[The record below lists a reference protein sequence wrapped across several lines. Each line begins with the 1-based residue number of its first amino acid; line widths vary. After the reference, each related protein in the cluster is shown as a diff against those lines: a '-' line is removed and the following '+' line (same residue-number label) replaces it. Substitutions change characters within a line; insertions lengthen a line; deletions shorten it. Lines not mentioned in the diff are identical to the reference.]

1 MIPKISASTVYSTL
15 GNSNSLVP
23 MAIKDIANSL
33 GLTAGSY
40 VTGDSLEGKDR
51 FLDEFGTQAIWLFG
65 IPVYKKLMDFS
76 LYKMLKID
84 PKFDVR
90 NLSNKREKILQKSL
104 EYADSSIKGSI
115 EKAIKNPKFSKNL
128 ALTKFIASTALAI
141 VSYAGLTKYRHIQTK
156 KAAEKEILA
165 EAKQNKKKNYSFTNP
180 KSKVFEKFNLNKQK
194 KQSDKPTFTGG
205 IQDFMFNPVKNLMI
219 LDGAITTERLA
230 ESRNKQELIGYTIK
244 EGTVWAF
251 MYFASQPIQKYLE
264 KSVENNKKN
273 PASIDLD
280 ARIIESEELK
290 NAFINGELKNSTA
303 KVLKLESGE
312 ELLEYIHNN
321 PDDFVVKMAKKSDI
335 IPVLKNANQKD
346 NVDYRK
352 FIDLDEFKGVAK
364 KLEKLSNKFEDYKS
378 LKLENANLDDFLK
391 TVKKLKRSSI
401 LKNMGACI
409 GALGILAPV
418 IMIAMRKL
426 DKNNNAFQVKEDL
439 KKELA
444 AKGQI

>member
-1 MIPKISASTVYSTL
+1 MTKGLVVILSGASSVGKGDIRDLLLQDKDLKLFYSISETTRPQRPNEV
-15 GNSNSLVP
+15 
-23 MAIKDIANSL
+23 D
-33 GLTAGSY
+33 
-40 VTGDSLEGKDR
+40 GKDYY
-51 FLDEFGTQAIWLFG
+51 FVTHKEFAE
-65 IPVYKKLMDFS
+65 S
-76 LYKMLKID
+76 
-84 PKFDVR
+84 VR
-90 NLSNKREKILQKSL
+90 NK
-104 EYADSSIKGSI
+104 
-115 EKAIKNPKFSKNL
+115 
-128 ALTKFIASTALAI
+128 
-141 VSYAGLTKYRHIQTK
+141 
-156 KAAEKEILA
+156 
-165 EAKQNKKKNYSFTNP
+165 
-180 KSKVFEKFNLNKQK
+180 
-194 KQSDKPTFTGG
+194 
-205 IQDFMFNPVKNLMI
+205 
-219 LDGAITTERLA
+219 
-230 ESRNKQELIGYTIK
+230 
-244 EGTVWAF
+244 
-251 MYFASQPIQKYLE
+251 
-264 KSVENNKKN
+264 
-273 PASIDLD
+273 
-280 ARIIESEELK
+280 
-290 NAFINGELKNSTA
+290 
-303 KVLKLESGE
+303 